1 MNAWAVSGVVLLWIG
16 AAVSIAGMV
25 QAPVTVR
32 RRLAPFVS
40 TVRTPYERPTTTDTL
55 NMWLVLLLRRSVV
68 RIGSEKAL
76 NSRLER
82 AGVPVTALRFRTT
95 QVVVGFAALV
105 VAAAVTFVF
114 ALPAVGVFGVI
125 AGFPIVAVWGC
136 EQALTVAL
144 RRRTDLVVRELPLV
158 IEQLAELMK
167 SGVGVAEACA
177 KVAVHTRSVVAS
189 DLGRV
194 AREIAHGVRDEVALQ
209 AFADRH
215 DVGAIHRIVA
225 VLDAHRHA
233 ADLGGLLAEEVR
245 ELRLTAHRDLLAS
258 IQQREQQVWIPV
270 TVATLVPGVLLLG
283 VPFVH
288 TLGVVLG

>member
-1 MNAWAVSGVVLLWIG
+1 MNAGFVTALTLLWIA
-16 AAVSIAGMV
+16 AAVSFTGV
-25 QAPVTVR
+25 VETPVTVR
-32 RRLAPFVS
+32 RRLASFVS
-40 TVRTPYERPTTTDTL
+40 TVRVPIERDVPIGTL
-55 NMWLVLLLRRSVV
+55 NMWLVSLLRRSVV
-68 RIGSEKAL
+68 LIGSEAAL
-76 NSRLER
+76 NTRLER
-82 AGVPVTALRFRTT
+82 AGVAVTALRFRTT
-95 QVVVGFAALV
+95 QVVAGFAALV

-114 ALPAVGVFGVI
+114 ALPAVVAFGLL
-125 AGFPIVAVWGC
+125 AGLPAVAVWGG
-136 EQALTVAL
+136 EQALSVAL

-158 IEQLAELMK
+158 IEQLAELLK
-167 SGVGVAEACA
+167 NGVGVAEACA

-215 DVGAIHRIVA
+215 DVAAIHRIVA

-245 ELRLTAHRDLLAS
+245 ELRLAAHRDLLAL